1 MLPDLCS
8 SPSHHHPS
16 IFAHCVTQGEG
27 LCLSRPQVSILLM
40 RGSLTYLPGDWVKW
54 SLCARLSD
62 ISEGGRVAGKF
73 QEENE
78 SVSCDFLSHPA
89 QDKQQQAAQS
99 GAQTEDPSL
108 FVPPRHCLVR
118 CWIFL
123 GWRKQFEGF

>member
-16 IFAHCVTQGEG
+16 IFAHCVTQGKG

-62 ISEGGRVAGKF
+62 ISEGGGVAGKF

-89 QDKQQQAAQS
+89 QDKQQQQLRV
-99 GAQTEDPSL
+99 E
-108 FVPPRHCLVR
+108 PRQRTPTSSYPQGTAWFGVGS
-118 CWIFL
+118 F
-123 GWRKQFEGF
+123 